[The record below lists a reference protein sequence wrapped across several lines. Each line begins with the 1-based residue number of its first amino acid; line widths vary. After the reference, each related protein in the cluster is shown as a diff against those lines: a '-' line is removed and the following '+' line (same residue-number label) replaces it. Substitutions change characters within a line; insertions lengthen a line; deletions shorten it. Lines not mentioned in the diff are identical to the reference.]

1 MQCGKNREAGKFCLF
16 FLKYMFVRI
25 CAVISLFIILF
36 CVTLHRTV
44 CDLYCMPFVKPIT
57 SFTFIKYPV
66 LVTLQGGVFKQ
77 KFIHEKVNIVC
88 KQFLNVKRDLIY
100 VKYKTFN
107 FKMIFFLIKYYVHI
121 LFFTLPELTR
131 ARNCCCSECRRNCG
145 CSEYPTYFV
154 YFSPLKAD
162 EFFGD
167 GFSISFFIF
176 SKFSKIEHQKH
187 KYKSFELF

>member
-1 MQCGKNREAGKFCLF
+1 
-16 FLKYMFVRI
+16 MFVNNFLTLNAI
-25 CAVISLFIILF
+25 WYKLNIKHLISKWFF
-36 CVTLHRTV
+36 
-44 CDLYCMPFVKPIT
+44 FNQ
-57 SFTFIKYPV
+57 V
-66 LVTLQGGVFKQ
+66 L
-77 KFIHEKVNIVC
+77 C
-88 KQFLNVKRDLIY
+88 SY
-100 VKYKTFN
+100 S
-107 FKMIFFLIKYYVHI
+107 
-121 LFFTLPELTR
+121 FFTLPELTR

-187 KYKSFELF
+187 KYKSFELFWCTYLLDLSCSTTWFTCIWPACTSNSC